1 MECIWKESEGV
12 VDVQFSQNDGKEN
25 KELHVCD
32 ELPSVF
38 TARRCAS
45 AVYAVVM
52 RPSIRLSQAGVV
64 SKPLN
69 ALSLYLAWRLP
80 STYPTLGCKE
90 ICISPK

>member
-38 TARRCAS
+38 TA
-45 AVYAVVM
+45 
-52 RPSIRLSQAGVV
+52 
-64 SKPLN
+64 
-69 ALSLYLAWRLP
+69 
-80 STYPTLGCKE
+80 
-90 ICISPK
+90 